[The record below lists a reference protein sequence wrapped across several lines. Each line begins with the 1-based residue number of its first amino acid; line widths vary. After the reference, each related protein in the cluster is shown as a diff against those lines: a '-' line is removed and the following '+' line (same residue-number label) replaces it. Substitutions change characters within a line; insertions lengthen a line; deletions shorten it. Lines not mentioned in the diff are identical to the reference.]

1 VAGLETA
8 CWITA
13 DLAVRR
19 DVLVEVGGFDERFPR
34 AYREDADFALRVVE
48 RGWRIGT
55 GSRTSRHP
63 VRDAPASV
71 SVARQRGN
79 ADDALMHLLHG
90 RGWRERCGAG
100 PGRLRAHLLAVVA
113 AAGAGLA
120 GVRGH
125 RRVSGLLALVWAT
138 ATARFAWQRIAPGPR
153 TRREIVTMAVT
164 SALIP
169 FAAIWWRAVGEL
181 RARLLRSRPRVLDA
195 LHRVDDDEPPEAVL
209 FDRDG
214 TLVHDVPYNGEPDR
228 VVPVPDARRAI
239 ERLRAHGIRVGVIT
253 NQSGVARGMLTRV
266 QVEQVNRRTDQ
277 LLGPFDVWLVCPHGP
292 RDGCACR
299 KPAPGLVLGAAR
311 RLGVDPRR
319 CVVVGDIG
327 ADVAA
332 GRAAGARTVLVP
344 TTVTRGDEIR
354 SADVV
359 RPTLVDAVE
368 WILGPRVS
376 LVGGSRA

>member
-1 VAGLETA
+1 
-8 CWITA
+8 
-13 DLAVRR
+13 
-19 DVLVEVGGFDERFPR
+19 
-34 AYREDADFALRVVE
+34 
-48 RGWRIGT
+48 
-55 GSRTSRHP
+55 
-63 VRDAPASV
+63 
-71 SVARQRGN
+71 
-79 ADDALMHLLHG
+79 
-90 RGWRERCGAG
+90 
-100 PGRLRAHLLAVVA
+100 
-113 AAGAGLA
+113 
-120 GVRGH
+120 
-125 RRVSGLLALVWAT
+125 
-138 ATARFAWQRIAPGPR
+138 
-153 TRREIVTMAVT
+153 
-164 SALIP
+164 
-169 FAAIWWRAVGEL
+169 
-181 RARLLRSRPRVLDA
+181 VLDA
-195 LHRVDDDEPPEAVL
+195 PHRVDDEPPEAVL